1 MRKITPACFISD
13 TEYEA
18 STKTHNHGSEQIGVG
33 KGGRGEGGG
42 GKGGGGRGEGGGTTL
57 VKNIKAFTIRSQKE
71 VVEKR

>member
-33 KGGRGEGGG
+33 KGGG
-42 GKGGGGRGEGGGTTL
+42 GKGEGGGTTL

>member
-1 MRKITPACFISD
+1 MRKITPACFIND

-18 STKTHNHGSEQIGVG
+18 STKTHNHGSEQIGVR
-33 KGGRGEGGG
+33 KGGG
-42 GKGGGGRGEGGGTTL
+42 GKGGGTTL